1 MSRAAVAAQTRA
13 ELLLLVRRG
22 ENLVVTMLIP
32 LGVLVFFTKLDA
44 VNTDGRPVQF
54 LVPGVLALAVMATAM
69 VSLGIATGYER
80 RYGVLKRL
88 GSTPLGRPGVL
99 AAKTLT
105 VLGIEAAQATV
116 ILVTAALLGWRI
128 PGGGIVAAVPV
139 VVAGTVAF
147 AGIGLLMAGT
157 LRAEATLGLANGL
170 FLALLFLGGMAYPLD
185 RLPRALE
192 SLATLLPAAAL
203 STSLRSALD
212 PGTGWSVSAVVVL
225 GVWTVAAP
233 LLAARRFRWEE

>member
-116 ILVTAALLGWRI
+116 ILVAAALLGWRI
-128 PGGGIVAAVPV
+128 PGGGIVTAVPV